1 VVLNEADAQGK
12 DNQEAADSLRSR
24 GAKDGAAFDWPAQS
38 LSQRRLGWPVGS
50 RVERA
55 QGYRRI
61 RPPCNLPVRRISK
74 GYRSNIEWPS
84 LRIRNVFVPES
95 AERKVTAFI
104 SGADQTLNGGH
115 GRNKV
120 PTMIRVDPDLLERID
135 RGARRLW
142 ISRSAFFVS
151 SAAKE
156 LERMES

>member
-1 VVLNEADAQGK
+1 MAITKNPK
-12 DNQEAADSLRSR
+12 
-24 GAKDGAAFDWPAQS
+24 
-38 LSQRRLGWPVGS
+38 
-50 RVERA
+50 
-55 QGYRRI
+55 RI
-61 RPPCNLPVRRISK
+61 RT
-74 GYRSNIEWPS
+74 
-84 LRIRNVFVPES
+84 ES

-120 PTMIRVDPDLLERID
+120 PTMIRVAPDLLERID